1 MTKEH
6 IILDQKSIGVSQYF
20 FGLSERKN
28 GIRYEDELEECG
40 IPSKT
45 WKQAGQMELQI
56 QRKIKQKR
64 RNVPDCGLNK
74 CTTELGMQI
83 RIKEV

>member
-1 MTKEH
+1 MTKEY

-45 WKQAGQMELQI
+45 WKQAGQMELQ
-56 QRKIKQKR
+56 
-64 RNVPDCGLNK
+64 V
-74 CTTELGMQI
+74 
-83 RIKEV
+83 

>member
-28 GIRYEDELEECG
+28 GIRYEEMHTLPLEYLF
-40 IPSKT
+40 S
-45 WKQAGQMELQI
+45 L
-56 QRKIKQKR
+56 
-64 RNVPDCGLNK
+64 
-74 CTTELGMQI
+74 
-83 RIKEV
+83 

>member
-1 MTKEH
+1 MTKEY

-20 FGLSERKN
+20 FGLAERKN

-45 WKQAGQMELQI
+45 WKQAGQMELQV

>member
-20 FGLSERKN
+20 FGLSERKI

>member
-20 FGLSERKN
+20 FDLSERKN

-45 WKQAGQMELQI
+45 WKQAGQMELQD

>member
-28 GIRYEDELEECG
+28 GIRYGDELEKCG
-40 IPSKT
+40 IPTKT
-45 WKQAGQMELQI
+45 WKQAGQMELQD

>member
-45 WKQAGQMELQI
+45 WKQAGQMELQA
-56 QRKIKQKR
+56 
-64 RNVPDCGLNK
+64 
-74 CTTELGMQI
+74 
-83 RIKEV
+83 

>member
-28 GIRYEDELEECG
+28 GIRYEDELEKCG
-40 IPSKT
+40 IPTKT
-45 WKQAGQMELQI
+45 WKQAGQMELQDI
-56 QRKIKQKR
+56 QTLVIP
-64 RNVPDCGLNK
+64 VGDDGLALLLEEIGRAS
-74 CTTELGMQI
+74 CRE
-83 RIKEV
+83 RV

>member
-20 FGLSERKN
+20 FDLSERKN

-45 WKQAGQMELQI
+45 WKQAGQMELQ
-56 QRKIKQKR
+56 
-64 RNVPDCGLNK
+64 D
-74 CTTELGMQI
+74 
-83 RIKEV
+83 

>member
-28 GIRYEDELEECG
+28 GSTSEADLQTSV
-40 IPSKT
+40 IPTKT
-45 WKQAGQMELQI
+45 SIPAGEMEVQ
-56 QRKIKQKR
+56 
-64 RNVPDCGLNK
+64 D
-74 CTTELGMQI
+74 
-83 RIKEV
+83 

>member
-40 IPSKT
+40 IPNKT
-45 WKQAGQMELQI
+45 WKQVGQMELQD

-64 RNVPDCGLNK
+64 RNVSDCGLNK

>member
-6 IILDQKSIGVSQYF
+6 IILDQKSIDVSQYF
-20 FGLSERKN
+20 FGLAERKN

-45 WKQAGQMELQI
+45 WKQAGQMELQ
-56 QRKIKQKR
+56 
-64 RNVPDCGLNK
+64 D
-74 CTTELGMQI
+74 
-83 RIKEV
+83 

>member
-1 MTKEH
+1 MGK
-6 IILDQKSIGVSQYF
+6 K
-20 FGLSERKN
+20 
-28 GIRYEDELEECG
+28 DEYRFNLRFDE
-40 IPSKT
+40 
-45 WKQAGQMELQI
+45 
-56 QRKIKQKR
+56 

>member
-28 GIRYEDELEECG
+28 GIRYGDELEKCG
-40 IPSKT
+40 IPTKT
-45 WKQAGQMELQI
+45 WKQAGQMELQ
-56 QRKIKQKR
+56 
-64 RNVPDCGLNK
+64 D
-74 CTTELGMQI
+74 
-83 RIKEV
+83 

>member
-40 IPSKT
+40 IPSKNMET
-45 WKQAGQMELQI
+45 SRPDGIAGLAE
-56 QRKIKQKR
+56 
-64 RNVPDCGLNK
+64 NK
-74 CTTELGMQI
+74 VEEKKCS
-83 RIKEV
+83 

>member
-28 GIRYEDELEECG
+28 GIRYEDELEKCG
-40 IPSKT
+40 IPTKT
-45 WKQAGQMELQI
+45 WKQAGVGNKHTHCYSELQS
-56 QRKIKQKR
+56 
-64 RNVPDCGLNK
+64 
-74 CTTELGMQI
+74 E
-83 RIKEV
+83 

>member
-28 GIRYEDELEECG
+28 GIRYEDELEECE

-45 WKQAGQMELQI
+45 WKQAGQMELQ
-56 QRKIKQKR
+56 
-64 RNVPDCGLNK
+64 D
-74 CTTELGMQI
+74 
-83 RIKEV
+83 

>member
-28 GIRYEDELEECG
+28 GIRYEDELENSNQNMETSRPDG
-40 IPSKT
+40 I
-45 WKQAGQMELQI
+45 AGLAE
-56 QRKIKQKR
+56 
-64 RNVPDCGLNK
+64 NK
-74 CTTELGMQI
+74 VEEKKCS
-83 RIKEV
+83 

>member
-20 FGLSERKN
+20 FG
-28 GIRYEDELEECG
+28 EDELEECG

-45 WKQAGQMELQI
+45 WKQAGQMELQ
-56 QRKIKQKR
+56 
-64 RNVPDCGLNK
+64 D
-74 CTTELGMQI
+74 
-83 RIKEV
+83 

>member
-28 GIRYEDELEECG
+28 GDELEECG
-40 IPSKT
+40 IPTKT
-45 WKQAGQMELQI
+45 WKQAGQMELQ
-56 QRKIKQKR
+56 
-64 RNVPDCGLNK
+64 D
-74 CTTELGMQI
+74 
-83 RIKEV
+83 

>member
-28 GIRYEDELEECG
+28 GIRHEDELEKCRF
-40 IPSKT
+40 PTNT
-45 WKQAGQMELQI
+45 WQQAAQMEL
-56 QRKIKQKR
+56 
-64 RNVPDCGLNK
+64 PD
-74 CTTELGMQI
+74 
-83 RIKEV
+83 

>member
-20 FGLSERKN
+20 GLSERKN
-28 GIRYEDELEECG
+28 GIRYEDELEECE

-45 WKQAGQMELQI
+45 WKQAGQMELQD

>member
-28 GIRYEDELEECG
+28 GIRYEDELEKYG
-40 IPSKT
+40 IPTKT
-45 WKQAGQMELQI
+45 WKQAG
-56 QRKIKQKR
+56 
-64 RNVPDCGLNK
+64 
-74 CTTELGMQI
+74 
-83 RIKEV
+83 

>member
-45 WKQAGQMELQI
+45 WKQAGQMELQV

-64 RNVPDCGLNK
+64 RNAPDCRLNK

>member
-20 FGLSERKN
+20 FGLAERKN

-45 WKQAGQMELQI
+45 WKQAGQMELQ
-56 QRKIKQKR
+56 
-64 RNVPDCGLNK
+64 V
-74 CTTELGMQI
+74 
-83 RIKEV
+83 

>member
-6 IILDQKSIGVSQYF
+6 IILDQKSIDVSQYF
-20 FGLSERKN
+20 FGLAERKN

-45 WKQAGQMELQI
+45 WKQAGQMELQV

>member
-20 FGLSERKN
+20 FGLAERKN

-45 WKQAGQMELQI
+45 WKQAGQMELQV

-74 CTTELGMQI
+74 CITELGMQI

>member
-28 GIRYEDELEECG
+28 GIRYEDELEKCRIPTKTMETSRPDG
-40 IPSKT
+40 I
-45 WKQAGQMELQI
+45 AGLAE
-56 QRKIKQKR
+56 
-64 RNVPDCGLNK
+64 NK
-74 CTTELGMQI
+74 VEEKKCS
-83 RIKEV
+83 

>member
-28 GIRYEDELEECG
+28 GIRYEDELEELEFQAKHG
-40 IPSKT
+40 N
-45 WKQAGQMELQI
+45 KQA
-56 QRKIKQKR
+56 RW
-64 RNVPDCGLNK
+64 NC
-74 CTTELGMQI
+74 
-83 RIKEV
+83 RISGK

>member
-1 MTKEH
+1 MIIHASMRTDIPAFYSEWFINRIREGY

-45 WKQAGQMELQI
+45 WKQAGQMELQ
-56 QRKIKQKR
+56 
-64 RNVPDCGLNK
+64 D
-74 CTTELGMQI
+74 
-83 RIKEV
+83 